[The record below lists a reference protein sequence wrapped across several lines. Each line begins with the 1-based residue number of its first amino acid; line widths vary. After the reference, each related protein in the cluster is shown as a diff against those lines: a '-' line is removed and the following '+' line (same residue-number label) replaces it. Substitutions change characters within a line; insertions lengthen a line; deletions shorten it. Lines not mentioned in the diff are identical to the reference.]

1 MGLTPSEELHPS
13 GHHHDNDHHDH
24 DDDDDCRQSL
34 TFHHRHFWLVV
45 GEMLT
50 SRSVRRERGGNRG
63 AHIID
68 VAQLHCCSLFGSCQI
83 NKVQRD
89 EGCHLGHNVHHH
101 PHGRSGQLA
110 PAILGNRIRP

>member
-1 MGLTPSEELHPS
+1 MGLTPSELPPS
-13 GHHHDNDHHDH
+13 GRHHDNDHHDH

-50 SRSVRRERGGNRG
+50 SRSVRRERGGDRW

-68 VAQLHCCSLFGSCQI
+68 VAGSLDLVKSTKSNAMRGVI
-83 NKVQRD
+83 
-89 EGCHLGHNVHHH
+89 
-101 PHGRSGQLA
+101 
-110 PAILGNRIRP
+110 